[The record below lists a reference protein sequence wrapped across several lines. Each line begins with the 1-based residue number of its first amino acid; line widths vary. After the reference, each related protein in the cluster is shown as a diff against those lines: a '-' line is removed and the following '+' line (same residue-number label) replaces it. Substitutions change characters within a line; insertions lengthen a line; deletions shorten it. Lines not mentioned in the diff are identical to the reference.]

1 MFAFWA
7 VKLCYSLEQFASC
20 MQDAYFCCFEFTTE
34 WNTLFFF
41 IQSATCCSLAHR
53 IFVCWASEDKSCTKN
68 KSSWISGYSY
78 NRKCILMWIE
88 SDFNCFRVKTVAF
101 TPSRIHVW
109 LTVISAIF
117 PTFCT
122 IKCLCTKYAMKQL
135 FIFYFTWNKPSNW
148 FELLWV
154 WHYESSFFYLH
165 HIHFGTPYKM
175 ACVYVNNNSAFFLSR
190 FFGIPKEWREFRSFY
205 ASLFK

>member
-1 MFAFWA
+1 MLFARA
-7 VKLCYSLEQFASC
+7 IRLMHARCLLLLLRIYNGMKYI
-20 MQDAYFCCFEFTTE
+20 
-34 WNTLFFF
+34 FFF